1 MLERLA
7 EGRQRP
13 LRMFARRQILTAV
26 AGSLV
31 IWTTAVHKPAGAEG
45 LLDSLFK
52 RRAAD
57 DFLPPEKAFRLRIF
71 PSGTTSLIAVLEPSP
86 GYYLYR
92 DRIQFSVIDSP
103 GVSIRSVTLP
113 KGEAKKDPTFG
124 WTDVFRKTVEV
135 PLELDRTVSARK
147 VKVRAIYQGCE
158 EKRGVCYPPTTVD
171 FILDL
176 PNSS

>member
-1 MLERLA
+1 MLQRLA
-7 EGRQRP
+7 KGIQSP
-13 LRMFARRQILTAV
+13 LCKRFARRQILTAV
-26 AGSLV
+26 AGSF
-31 IWTTAVHKPAGAEG
+31 ISRTAVHKPACAES
-45 LLDSLFK
+45 LLETFFK

-71 PSGTTSLIAVLEPSP
+71 PSGRTSLTAVLEPSP

-103 GVSIRSVTLP
+103 GVSIRSATLP
-113 KGEAKKDPTFG
+113 KGEAKKDPNFG

-135 PLELDRTVSARK
+135 PLELDRTASARK

-158 EKRGVCYPPTTVD
+158 EKRGVCYPPTTAE